1 MHVTAYRWTGGR
13 AQVSK
18 YPTMLLT
25 TKGRKTGK
33 WRTVPVVYVKDGDD
47 YIIAAAYSGSD
58 KNPTWWLNLQHNKEA
73 LVEERSSK
81 VPVRA
86 ELAPAEMRE
95 RYWNALVAMYPYF
108 TGYQSRTQRQI
119 PIVVLKPVRNS

>member
-1 MHVTAYRWTGGR
+1 
-13 AQVSK
+13 
-18 YPTMLLT
+18 
-25 TKGRKTGK
+25 
-33 WRTVPVVYVKDGDD
+33 VYVKDGDD